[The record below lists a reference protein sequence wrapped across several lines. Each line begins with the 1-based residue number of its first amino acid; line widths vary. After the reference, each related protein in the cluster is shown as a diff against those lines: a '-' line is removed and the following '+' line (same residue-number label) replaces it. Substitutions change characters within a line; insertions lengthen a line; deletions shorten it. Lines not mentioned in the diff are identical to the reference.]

1 MPVGKK
7 AAPPL
12 GCYVA
17 QIGQIG
23 DFARGYLPVV
33 HAEGREL
40 LDGFVVKRG
49 AHEAHPL
56 TSTLFGQPGK
66 VGRGQ
71 FEPLEHS
78 QLRVVVALAV
88 TAVFLLIAGLGG

>member
-1 MPVGKK
+1 MT
-7 AAPPL
+7 A
-12 GCYVA
+12 
-17 QIGQIG
+17 
-23 DFARGYLPVV
+23 
-33 HAEGREL
+33 
-40 LDGFVVKRG
+40 
-49 AHEAHPL
+49 
-56 TSTLFGQPGK
+56 TLFGQPGK

>member
-1 MPVGKK
+1 MPVEEDD
-7 AAPPL
+7 ASPL

-56 TSTLFGQPGK
+56 TATLFGQPRK
-66 VGRGQ
+66 SRPRSVRA
-71 FEPLEHS
+71 P
-78 QLRVVVALAV
+78 
-88 TAVFLLIAGLGG
+88 